1 LTSTSEIA
9 RSPSD
14 RKNLAGERRKPI
26 VIFCVIS
33 SATNA
38 DQDREIWRCTLTLFL
53 VQHGEAKAETEDPER
68 SLTDRGAEIVGLMA
82 GWTARMGIRVDQIRH
97 SGKRRAEQT
106 ATIFARQL
114 HPPRG
119 LLAVKG
125 LNPNDDVALVTASLQ
140 ADQESIMLVGH
151 LPHLSRVVSLLVTGD
166 PEIEVVRFRNAGI
179 VCLTQKEGKWAVE
192 WVMQPD
198 LLGDAG

>member
-1 LTSTSEIA
+1 M
-9 RSPSD
+9 
-14 RKNLAGERRKPI
+14 K
-26 VIFCVIS
+26 
-33 SATNA
+33 
-38 DQDREIWRCTLTLFL
+38 LFL

-125 LNPNDDVALVTASLQ
+125 LNPNDDVTSVVATLQ
-140 ADQESIMLVGH
+140 GEQESIMLVGH
-151 LPHLSRVVSLLVTGD
+151 LPHLNRLVGMLVTGNPD
-166 PEIEVVRFRNAGI
+166 NVVVRFRNAGI